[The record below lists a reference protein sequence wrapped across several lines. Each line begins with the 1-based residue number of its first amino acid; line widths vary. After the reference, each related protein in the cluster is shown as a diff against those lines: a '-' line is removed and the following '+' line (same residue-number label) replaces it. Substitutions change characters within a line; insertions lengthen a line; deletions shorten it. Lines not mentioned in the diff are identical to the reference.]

1 MMKELKCELCGSNN
15 LVKQEGVF
23 VCQSCNAR
31 YSLEEARKMMF
42 DGEQTVKATESPELT
57 NLYTLARKEL
67 DSNNFTAAWDY
78 YRRILLMDPKSWEAL
93 FYTTYCKSK
102 TIKLEEF
109 IMFEGI
115 ILKTYKKV
123 LISIRD
129 EITDENR
136 QKEIIEDVTNK
147 TIEMTDKFYNA
158 SKHYYNIELDPKLRA
173 ERKYITEY
181 LNRCGNAELIL
192 KLFGN
197 SLISLFGIKYSDFA
211 VKAWKQSIEYR
222 MTRIPNISETPETQK
237 IINEYT
243 AKIKLYDPTYV
254 APEYQEPEMKF
265 DTTKKKK
272 GLFGRFR

>member
-93 FYTTYCKSK
+93 FYTTYCRSK

-181 LNRCGNAELIL
+181 LDRCGNAELIL

-254 APEYQEPEMKF
+254 APEYH
-265 DTTKKKK
+265 
-272 GLFGRFR
+272 